1 MYLLDVDD
9 FFGGGK
15 RPMAV
20 LVGRGDVQRFV
31 LVFTFVILGRY
42 INRPRARRRCAQDV
56 LSD

>member
-1 MYLLDVDD
+1 
-9 FFGGGK
+9 
-15 RPMAV
+15 MAV